1 MSSGPIQ
8 AHRARICL
16 PADFRGEAQSVS
28 GEADWCVQPGRLA
41 WTGQRW
47 AWARLF
53 IGPVGFLHGCF
64 SNAEQLLH
72 SVRGEL
78 ALAAS
83 RVSSRFCEP
92 LPPKLVQRW
101 RRVTLCVRHVSQGT
115 PAKKNPKTNDAS
127 SVKEAWSSPLLACS
141 SLTAD

>member
-1 MSSGPIQ
+1 MSSGPAQ

-16 PADFRGEAQSVS
+16 PADFRGAAPSVS
-28 GEADWCVQPGRLA
+28 GEADWSVSPRRLA

-53 IGPVGFLHGCF
+53 IGPLAALHGCF

-78 ALAAS
+78 ALA
-83 RVSSRFCEP
+83 VPELTGEF
-92 LPPKLVQRW
+92 
-101 RRVTLCVRHVSQGT
+101 TL
-115 PAKKNPKTNDAS
+115 
-127 SVKEAWSSPLLACS
+127 L
-141 SLTAD
+141 